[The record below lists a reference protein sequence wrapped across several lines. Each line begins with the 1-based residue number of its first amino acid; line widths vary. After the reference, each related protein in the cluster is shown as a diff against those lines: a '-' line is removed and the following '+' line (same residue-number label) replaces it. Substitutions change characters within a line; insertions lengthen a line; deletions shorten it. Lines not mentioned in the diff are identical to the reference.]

1 MPPSWTADV
10 AAPAIHSTALVASG
24 AELADGVDIGPYAI
38 IGKDV
43 HLGPDVSVG
52 AYTIIEG
59 HTRVGAG
66 CRIFPHAAVG
76 LAPQDLKY
84 RGEIT
89 WLHIGERTVIREFA
103 TLNLATD
110 EGKATRVGS
119 DCLLMAYTHVAHNCS
134 IGNHVI
140 LANAVNLAGHVT
152 IGDHAILGG
161 MTPVHQFVRIGAH
174 VMIGGASRIA
184 QDVIPYAM
192 VSGNPSA
199 LSGLNRIGLLRRG
212 FSEATLAALKQAYKL
227 LFRSE
232 LLLKDAVIR
241 IRQEVPPGP
250 EVSQL
255 LEFVENSTRGLTR

>member
-1 MPPSWTADV
+1 M
-10 AAPAIHSTALVASG
+10 AAPNIHPTAIVASG
-24 AELADGVDIGPYAI
+24 AELDPGVDIGPFAI
-38 IGKDV
+38 IGRHV

-52 AYTIIEG
+52 AHAIVEG

-84 RGEIT
+84 RGEVT

-110 EGKATRVGS
+110 EGKSTRVGS
-119 DCLLMAYTHVAHNCS
+119 DCLLMAYTHVAHNCT

-152 IGDHAILGG
+152 IEDYAILGG
-161 MTPVHQFVRIGAH
+161 MTPIHQFVRIGAH
-174 VMIGGASRIA
+174 VMIGGASRIS
-184 QDVIPYAM
+184 QDVTPYAL
-192 VSGNPSA
+192 VAGNPPA
-199 LSGLNRIGLLRRG
+199 MAGLNRIGLERRG
-212 FSEATLAALKQAYKL
+212 FTEATIAALKRAYKI

-232 LLLKDAVIR
+232 LLLNDAIAR
-241 IRQEVPPGP
+241 IRLDVPSGP
-250 EVSQL
+250 EVGYL
-255 LEFVENSTRGLTR
+255 LEFVESSQRGLTR